1 MSARSGVRRSAVDEF
16 VHTQQTP
23 LKLHEETWAGLLRNQ
38 GPKIFRE
45 VEIVPG
51 VLSVWLVL
59 HVLIILLSHL
69 GQAE

>member
-1 MSARSGVRRSAVDEF
+1 MYEST
-16 VHTQQTP
+16 HTQQTP

-51 VLSVWLVL
+51 VLLKWLVL
-59 HVLIILLSHL
+59 HVLITLLSLL